1 MREVAAEAGVS
12 LRAVQYH
19 FNSKHRLLVAALRLL
34 NEDDDRHARARL
46 SALSDPADPR
56 TLLHAIMREFL
67 PLDGRR
73 RMALRVFAAYYARS
87 LTDPALASVFLA
99 DSRPLELLV
108 AGILR
113 EAQRTGA
120 AAPGL
125 DPDHEADLLVSG
137 VSGLGMD
144 VLHGRRTM
152 AEVQRV
158 VDYHLGRIFTV

>member
-12 LRAVQYH
+12 LRVVQYH
-19 FNSKHRLLVAALRLL
+19 FTSKHRLLVAALQLL
-34 NEDDDRHARARL
+34 NDAEDRHARARL
-46 SALSDPADPR
+46 QALPDPADPR
-56 TLLHAIMREFL
+56 ALLQAIMREFL

-87 LTDPALASVFLA
+87 LTDPTLASVFLSA
-99 DSRPLELLV
+99 SHPLELLV

-113 EAQRTGA
+113 EAQHAGA

-137 VSGLGMD
+137 ISGLGMD
-144 VLHGRRTM
+144 VLHGRRTV
-152 AEVQRV
+152 ADVQRV
-158 VDYHLGRIFTV
+158 LDYHLGRIFTV